1 MKKITLLALFSALFM
16 APAAVNAQEVTYVE
30 DPAQG
35 YLQSSFGSNWFIE
48 GQGGVGVM
56 LSKFDSKAKFG
67 ERIGAKANLNI
78 GKWFS
83 PAIGIRIGADLTQ
96 EKGATAATQIPLGRA
111 PYSRMLP
118 AIGALDYAL
127 KGDVDGHNYFAQKF
141 WNLGFKADVMLNLTN
156 LIAGY
161 RPGRCFDLSVYA
173 GAGLN
178 WMLEREIAS
187 HDGRNSWTYARKGY
201 KYIGDRRNFGMR
213 AGFLGEIRFTKRFS
227 GTFDLRWETNQ
238 KYVDGAGVQGWFHNA
253 GILLGLRYNIGKL
266 GYGVPVVPSCPKY
279 KYTDAE
285 GDALVQ
291 SLEQANRKIADLE
304 GQLRNCLKDLADCR
318 ASKPGPTPGPVVT
331 DGPLATIYYQIGRSE
346 IAGVQKD
353 VLNAV
358 AGVMQAEDN
367 NYVLTGWADN
377 YTGNDKINTKL
388 RKDRVAGVKKALV
401 AKGIADSRLD
411 TQINDGNLTN
421 FGAKCASLDR
431 AVTIVRAK

>member
-1 MKKITLLALFSALFM
+1 MKKITLLALSSALFM
-16 APAAVNAQEVTYVE
+16 APAAVNAQETTYVE

-35 YLQSSFGSNWFIE
+35 YLQSSFRSNWFVE
-48 GQGGVGVM
+48 GEGGVGVM
-56 LSKFDSKAKFG
+56 LSKFDSEAKFG
-67 ERIGAKANLNI
+67 KRIGAKANLNI

-83 PAIGIRIGADLTQ
+83 PAIGVRIGADLTQ
-96 EKGATAATQIPLGRA
+96 EKGATSFDQVAKRTV
-111 PYSRMLP
+111 LP
-118 AIGALDYAL
+118 VIGALDYPL
-127 KGDVDGHNYFAQKF
+127 IKHGYFAQKF
-141 WNLGFKADVMLNLTN
+141 WNLGFKADVMFNLTN
-156 LIAGY
+156 LIGGY
-161 RPGRCFDLSVYA
+161 RPGRCFDLSIYA
-173 GAGLN
+173 GAGIN
-178 WMLEREIAS
+178 WALEREIKDQPFKRGV
-187 HDGRNSWTYARKGY
+187 DGGWTYVRKGY
-201 KYIGDRRNFGMR
+201 KHIGDRRNFGMR
-213 AGFLGEIRFTKRFS
+213 AGLLGEIRFSKRFS
-227 GTFDLRWETNQ
+227 GIVDLRWETNQ
-238 KYVDGAGVQGWFHNA
+238 KFVDGVGVQGWFHNA
-253 GILLGLRYNIGKL
+253 GVLLGLRYNFGKL

-318 ASKPGPTPGPVVT
+318 ANKPGPGPTPGPVVSG
-331 DGPLATIYYQIGRSE
+331 DAPLATIYYQIGRSE

-358 AGVMQAEDN
+358 AGVMQNENN

>member
-1 MKKITLLALFSALFM
+1 MKKITLLALSSALFM
-16 APAAVNAQEVTYVE
+16 APAAVNAQETTYVE

-35 YLQSSFGSNWFIE
+35 YLQSSFRSNWFVE
-48 GQGGVGVM
+48 AEGGVGVM
-56 LSKFDSKAKFG
+56 FSKWDSEAKFG
-67 ERIGAKANLNI
+67 DRIGAKANLNI

-83 PAIGIRIGADLTQ
+83 PAIGLRIGADLTQ
-96 EKGATAATQIPLGRA
+96 EKGATAASQLSLSNR
-111 PYSRMLP
+111 PYSKLLT
-118 AIGALDYAL
+118 AFGAQDYPL
-127 KGDVDGHNYFAQKF
+127 HENGYFSQKF
-141 WNLGFKADVMLNLTN
+141 WNLGFKGDVMLNLTN
-156 LIAGY
+156 LIGGY
-161 RPGRCFDLSVYA
+161 RPGRCFDLSIYA

-178 WMLEREIAS
+178 WILERKITSAAPT
-187 HDGRNSWTYARKGY
+187 NSWQYDGKGY
-201 KYIGDRRNFGMR
+201 KKVRDSRNFGLR
-213 AGFLGEIRFTKRFS
+213 AGLLGEIRFTKRFS
-227 GTFDLRWETNQ
+227 GLVDLRWETNQ
-238 KYVDGAGVQGWFHNA
+238 KFVDGGGVRGWFHNA
-253 GILLGLRYNIGKL
+253 GILLGLRYNFGKL

-318 ASKPGPTPGPVVT
+318 ANKPGPGPTPGPVASS
-331 DGPLATIYYQIGRSE
+331 DAPLATIYYQIGRSE
-346 IAGVQKD
+346 IAGIQKD

-358 AGVMQAEDN
+358 AGVMQSENN